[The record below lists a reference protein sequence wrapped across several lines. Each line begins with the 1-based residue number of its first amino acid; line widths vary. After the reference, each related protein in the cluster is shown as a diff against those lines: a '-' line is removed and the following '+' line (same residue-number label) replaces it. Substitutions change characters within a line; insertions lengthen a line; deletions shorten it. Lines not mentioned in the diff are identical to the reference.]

1 MSLGQILNLRHGQT
15 SLQKSDKT
23 VRTDADAEIKVI
35 NAYAVS
41 PKIMSEDINQN
52 EFTIPDQLKNVAQH
66 ESNHFGGKKQKKRP
80 GQDSIYGLEV
90 HCANSTTPLLLDDE

>member
-66 ESNHFGGKKQKKRP
+66 ESNHFGGKKR
-80 GQDSIYGLEV
+80 
-90 HCANSTTPLLLDDE
+90 